1 VSRIECISCCV
12 VLGVALTG
20 CGTSSSGG
28 SDPFFGAP
36 RVTVSQA
43 HAVRMGIPQERAFKQ
58 LGGKSPNA
66 SVAPSP
72 TAPSYIREA
81 YARNPIDCYDY
92 PVKGTEPSNPD
103 GTGNAIQWSFCF
115 KHGRLVSRTRKAP
128 D

>member
-1 VSRIECISCCV
+1 M

-28 SDPFFGAP
+28 SDPFFGAS
-36 RVTVSQA
+36 RVTDRQA
-43 HAVRMGIPQERAFKQ
+43 RAVRIGIPQERAFQQ
-58 LGGKSPNA
+58 LGGESPNA

-72 TAPSYIREA
+72 TASRAVLQA

-92 PVKGTEPSNPD
+92 PVKGTEHSNSD
-103 GTGNAIQWSFCF
+103 GTGSAIQWEFCF

-128 D
+128 E